1 LGEAEGPRRKRV
13 KRLCSGIAS
22 QVLPRAF
29 SDLAERTNERPIMKN
44 INECRRWIE
53 SHMDIVIDLVRMY
66 LGIGLFVKGIYF
78 LMHQEELTKLL
89 KGTDNMAFGLGAVA
103 HYVIP
108 IHLVGG
114 LLLAVGLLTRLAAL
128 VQMPILIGAIIYVWL
143 PEMPFFEQRQNL
155 EFSALVLF
163 LLTLIFVYG
172 AGRFSVDYLITRK
185 ESRQPQAHSAA

>member
-1 LGEAEGPRRKRV
+1 
-13 KRLCSGIAS
+13 
-22 QVLPRAF
+22 
-29 SDLAERTNERPIMKN
+29 
-44 INECRRWIE
+44 
-53 SHMDIVIDLVRMY
+53 
-66 LGIGLFVKGIYF
+66 
-78 LMHQEELTKLL
+78 
-89 KGTDNMAFGLGAVA
+89 MAFGLGAVS